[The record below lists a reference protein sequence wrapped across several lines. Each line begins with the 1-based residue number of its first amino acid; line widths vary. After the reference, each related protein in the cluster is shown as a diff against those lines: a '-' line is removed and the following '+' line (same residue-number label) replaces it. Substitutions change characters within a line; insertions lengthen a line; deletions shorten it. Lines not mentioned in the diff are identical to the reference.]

1 MRFLTTLNKIEDELV
16 REIVGSQ
23 KRYIDSLASKLA
35 SGQTLTPKTLQWK
48 LKTASE
54 RSRLLQEDFRK
65 YYFQFFD
72 STLDQ
77 FLKLTAE
84 EIGTG
89 QINFDAV
96 PWDKFKAL
104 KDGGLEFMKNYADTV
119 QKKVRSQLYIAMLNG
134 ENCTDAWLRIKPI
147 GNERARPKIMVRDQ
161 ISRVAQRAIMTGYS
175 ALDNPDDFLYWW
187 TGPDDSRTTEECRE
201 RKAKNPYTY
210 DEMKKLPY
218 HPHIQ
223 CRHRW
228 VAKRKQDQLVIKE
241 ELKNSEKKTEFKL
254 NHQYKMDEYTQKQLI
269 KYEDQIKNMDT
280 EKAVAFDDNGN
291 VIMDKSGTSSSV
303 SFTLDEIRLLKGKA
317 SIFTHNHPGSSSFS
331 MEDFIFGNQNQ
342 TKRVRVT
349 SQYFDYEIYFN
360 QYLDPNRINDLK
372 MDFKD
377 IKNKWGN
384 AFSDKFINIDKI
396 LTEKAE
402 KDKLLMRYNQ
412 IISHLTW
419 KEVSKKYPEFTYKRW
434 VR

>member
-48 LKTASE
+48 LKTANE

-104 KDGGLEFMKNYADTV
+104 KDGGLEFMKNYADAV

-201 RKAKNPYTY
+201 RKAK
-210 DEMKKLPY
+210 
-218 HPHIQ
+218 
-223 CRHRW
+223 
-228 VAKRKQDQLVIKE
+228 
-241 ELKNSEKKTEFKL
+241 
-254 NHQYKMDEYTQKQLI
+254 
-269 KYEDQIKNMDT
+269 
-280 EKAVAFDDNGN
+280 
-291 VIMDKSGTSSSV
+291 KS
-303 SFTLDEIRLLKGKA
+303 L
-317 SIFTHNHPGSSSFS
+317 
-331 MEDFIFGNQNQ
+331 
-342 TKRVRVT
+342 
-349 SQYFDYEIYFN
+349 
-360 QYLDPNRINDLK
+360 YLR
-372 MDFKD
+372 
-377 IKNKWGN
+377 
-384 AFSDKFINIDKI
+384 
-396 LTEKAE
+396 
-402 KDKLLMRYNQ
+402 
-412 IISHLTW
+412 
-419 KEVSKKYPEFTYKRW
+419 
-434 VR
+434 